1 MQKVKPA
8 AGVDAPFLTEE
19 EAQRMP
25 EFDEGVEAR
34 RAGKSMLDC
43 PYSLPNQT
51 AHGELIRPAEWRLQY
66 ENRMQ
71 AWLFGLNEDQSQ

>member
-1 MQKVKPA
+1 MQKVKPVS
-8 AGVDAPFLTEE
+8 GVDAPFLTKE

-25 EFDEGVEAR
+25 EFEEGVEAC

-51 AHGELIRPAEWRLQY
+51 AHGELIRPDEWRVQY

-71 AWLFGLNEDQSQ
+71 AWLFGLSEDQSQ